1 MSEIVTLELPDVL
14 VQSARSVADRTHRRI
29 EDVLVEWLG
38 RAVTD
43 VPIDALPDDQVL
55 ALGELQ
61 MSDTEQAELSDLLA
75 GHCEGTL
82 DGVERARLAA
92 LMESYRRG
100 MVRKAQALQVAV
112 TRGLRPPLDGWR
124 LVGQSLPRSMPGQA
138 AGNLA
143 GWHPPAG

>member
-61 MSDTEQAELSDLLA
+61 MSEREQAELSDLLA
-75 GHCEGTL
+75 GQREGTL

-112 TRGLRPPLDGWR
+112 ARGLRPPLD
-124 LVGQSLPRSMPGQA
+124 
-138 AGNLA
+138 
-143 GWHPPAG
+143 